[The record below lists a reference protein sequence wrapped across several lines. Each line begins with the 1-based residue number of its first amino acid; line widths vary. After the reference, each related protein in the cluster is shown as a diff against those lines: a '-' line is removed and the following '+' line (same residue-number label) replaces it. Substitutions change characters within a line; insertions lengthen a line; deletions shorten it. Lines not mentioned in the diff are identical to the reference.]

1 MHEAWPGIGRSC
13 RRDGL
18 SRRRHS
24 IWATALPPTLPSRGL
39 PDRCD
44 MLSKRHG
51 HSHVKTFFA
60 ALSTPYAYP
69 QRHAVGHGGLWCLT
83 IIAERRLT
91 HIVAAADCVLL
102 ATRTGLHA
110 ALLDMQSQASPGYT
124 PRSPALCRVALTHRL
139 PTPAE
144 TGSGG
149 RGCAHG
155 LVRALWDDSVSAFLS
170 RSSCMAGVRQ
180 LVEMFAL
187 LAGFQLR
194 LAGCPSTQIVHALL
208 RRKGPRACERTRTLA
223 LLSGCKTVSVSTWS
237 CFASLP
243 SSRLGSSESL
253 RSVL

>member
-1 MHEAWPGIGRSC
+1 MLNNNCGEEVDTHRGCGRLRASCNENRAPCSLAGYAEPSIAWLYSSLSSVVSSRS
-13 RRDGL
+13 
-18 SRRRHS
+18 
-24 IWATALPPTLPSRGL
+24 TTLP
-39 PDRCD
+39 
-44 MLSKRHG
+44 
-51 HSHVKTFFA
+51 
-60 ALSTPYAYP
+60 
-69 QRHAVGHGGLWCLT
+69 
-83 IIAERRLT
+83 
-91 HIVAAADCVLL
+91 
-102 ATRTGLHA
+102 
-110 ALLDMQSQASPGYT
+110 
-124 PRSPALCRVALTHRL
+124 HRL